1 MIQEIIS
8 FFLYYF
14 YFFFNKEYDFFFLKN
29 IYCKDK
35 YIIKYDLIRKDNIQ
49 KSYELYKSN
58 NSLKNFKMNIKKN
71 IKKNGYIITEND
83 FPYNLNNNVKHYI
96 IWTNNDIFKIKKILN
111 KRFNNY
117 IFFRNLI
124 ENKSIKDIEHYH
136 IFIEIT

>member
-35 YIIKYDLIRKDNIQ
+35 YIIKYDLIRKENIQ

-58 NSLKNFKMNIKKN
+58 NLLKNFKMNIKKN
-71 IKKNGYIITEND
+71 ITKNGYIITEND

-96 IWTNNDIFKIKKILN
+96 IWTNYDIFKIKKILN

>member
-35 YIIKYDLIRKDNIQ
+35 YIIKYDLIRKENIQ

-58 NSLKNFKMNIKKN
+58 NLLKNFKMNIKKN
-71 IKKNGYIITEND
+71 ITKYGYIITEND

-96 IWTNNDIFKIKKILN
+96 IWTNYDIFKIKKILN
-111 KRFNNY
+111 KRFINY